1 MKTLQSEYI
10 NVNGSLLD
18 LSSPCVMGILN
29 VTPDS
34 FYAGSRMQTEVD
46 IAHRVEQIVAEG
58 ARIIDVGAY
67 SSRPN
72 AENVSPGG
80 GNGTFTHGVGHPEE
94 SAA

>member
-67 SSRPN
+67 SSRQTLRMYLPGRKW
-72 AENVSPGG
+72 NVYAWGWAS
-80 GNGTFTHGVGHPEE
+80 
-94 SAA
+94 

>member
-58 ARIIDVGAY
+58 ARIIDAQTLRMYLPG
-67 SSRPN
+67 RKW
-72 AENVSPGG
+72 NVYAWGWAS
-80 GNGTFTHGVGHPEE
+80 
-94 SAA
+94 

>member
-18 LSSPCVMGILN
+18 PFFPLRHGDSQCYSR
-29 VTPDS
+29 S

>member
-58 ARIIDVGAY
+58 ARILMSVPTLRAQTLRMYLPG
-67 SSRPN
+67 RKW
-72 AENVSPGG
+72 NVYAWGWAS
-80 GNGTFTHGVGHPEE
+80 
-94 SAA
+94 